1 LQGWTDA
8 VINDYSERTVPKDYP
23 DHHDA
28 ELVIKFYEL
37 RRDPLMREARNTMA
51 QFVPKTFDEIA
62 VALKPDHPANAALR
76 QVTSYWEMV
85 YGMAAHG
92 IIHPEFLL
100 ESNGEG
106 IFIFSRFE
114 RFLEQYRAASGPRA
128 FKHTEWIANNTEL
141 GKALLARHR
150 GRLEALLAAK

>member
-1 LQGWTDA
+1 
-8 VINDYSERTVPKDYP
+8 VPKDYP

-37 RRDPLMREARNTMA
+37 RRDPLMREARDQMA
-51 QFVPKTFDEIA
+51 RFVPNTFDEIA
-62 VALKPDHPANAALR
+62 AALKPDHPLNASLR

-114 RFLEQYRAASGPRA
+114 RYLEQYRTATGPRA

-141 GKALLARHR
+141 GKMLLARHR
-150 GRLEALLAAK
+150 GRLEAMLAAK